1 MKIGKLLILALL
13 LTAANTILAQC
24 DGRYE
29 NEIFVD
35 VDKQIIL
42 YSDVFDWSATE
53 MGLEMDVYQPIG
65 DTATNRPLI
74 IFAHGGVYIEG
85 DKNSNT
91 MVALCEAFAKRGYVT
106 ASIRYRLTNLQSLL
120 SANSYNIFSQT
131 VVNSISDMKSAVR
144 YFRKDVVENGNNFK
158 INPDLIFV
166 GGYSAGAV
174 TAAHLSVIDEGEVP
188 EEFQSFFDES
198 GGIEGNSGNPGYSS
212 EVSGAILLA
221 GAINTTN
228 FLDEN
233 DPPIVSAHSTDD
245 NTIDYEC
252 ASPLS
257 NLGIPLLDL
266 PVLCGSAKIHDE
278 LDNIGV
284 LNDLYTFSFGG
295 HSAPIIN
302 LEGTVIPFIS
312 DFMFNLICNNATNT
326 QYQMAEEFEFWPN
339 PTTGRIFL
347 KLPKGDYA
355 ITLYDQLGQAVL
367 HENTEAETHSVDI
380 SHLPSGLYF
389 VVSNQ
394 MTANGF
400 SPQKIIKY

>member
-1 MKIGKLLILALL
+1 MKYALL
-13 LTAANTILAQC
+13 VLLFIIYSQLFSQC

-29 NEIFVD
+29 NVIF
-35 VDKQIIL
+35 DKISKVSVV
-42 YSDVFDWSATE
+42 YSDTYDWSPSNP
-53 MGLEMDVYQPIG
+53 GLEMDIYTPSN
-65 DTATNRPLI
+65 DTVNNRPLL

-91 MVALCEAFAKRGYVT
+91 MVTLCEEFAKRGYVT

-144 YFRKDVVENGNNFK
+144 YFRKDVAENNNTFG
-158 INPDLIFV
+158 INPNLIFV

-188 EEFQSFFDES
+188 DEFLPFFDES
-198 GGIEGNSGNPGYSS
+198 GGIEGNSGNLGFSS

-233 DPPIVSAHSTDD
+233 DPPIVSVHSTDD

-252 ASPLS
+252 ASPLG
-257 NLGIPLLDL
+257 NLGISLLDL
-266 PVLCGSAKIHDE
+266 PVLCGSGKIHDE
-278 LDNIGV
+278 LDNIGI

-312 DFMFNLICNNATNT
+312 DFLFNLICQSSNIDV
-326 QYQMAEEFEFWPN
+326 EELPLFSVYPN
-339 PTTGRIFL
+339 PSQNYINIKNLNKIKSVVIIDMLSNIVIESKLMPGENKINISELSRGVYFIYSSDNISL
-347 KLPKGDYA
+347 K
-355 ITLYDQLGQAVL
+355 QL
-367 HENTEAETHSVDI
+367 
-380 SHLPSGLYF
+380 F
-389 VVSNQ
+389 VKN
-394 MTANGF
+394 
-400 SPQKIIKY
+400 

>member
-1 MKIGKLLILALL
+1 MKYVLLALL
-13 LTAANTILAQC
+13 FLISSQLFSQC

-29 NEIFVD
+29 NEIFDEVSKTIVEYTD
-35 VDKQIIL
+35 V
-42 YSDVFDWSATE
+42 YDWSALDS
-53 MGLEMDVYQPIG
+53 GLDMDIYQPVG
-65 DTATNRPLI
+65 DTVTNRPLL

-91 MVALCEAFAKRGYVT
+91 MVTLCEVFAKRGYVT
-106 ASIRYRLTNLQSLL
+106 ASIQYRLTNLQSLL

-131 VVNSISDMKSAVR
+131 VVNSISDMKSAIR
-144 YFRKDVVENGNNFK
+144 YFRKDVDDNNTYG
-158 INPDLIFV
+158 INPDFIFV

-174 TAAHLSVIDEGEVP
+174 TAAHLSVIDDNQVP
-188 EEFQSFFDES
+188 EEFQTFFDKS

-233 DPPIVSAHSTDD
+233 DPPIVSVHSTDD

-257 NLGIPLLDL
+257 NLGISLLDL
-266 PVLCGSAKIHDE
+266 PILCGSGKIHDE
-278 LDNIGV
+278 LDNIGI

-312 DFMFNLICNNATNT
+312 DFLFDMICQSTSVDD
-326 QYQMAEEFEFWPN
+326 QESPSFSVYPN
-339 PTTGRIFL
+339 PCQNYINIENLNRINSVVIVDMLGNIVLESQLNTGVNQINTSAL
-347 KLPKGDYA
+347 SKGVYVIYSTDE
-355 ITLYDQLGQAVL
+355 ISEKQL
-367 HENTEAETHSVDI
+367 
-380 SHLPSGLYF
+380 F
-389 VVSNQ
+389 
-394 MTANGF
+394 
-400 SPQKIIKY
+400 IKN

>member
-1 MKIGKLLILALL
+1 MKYVLLVLLFIGSSQLFS
-13 LTAANTILAQC
+13 QC

-29 NEIFVD
+29 NVIF
-35 VDKQIIL
+35 DKISKISVV
-42 YSDVFDWSATE
+42 YSETYDWSPSNP
-53 MGLEMDVYQPIG
+53 GLEMDIYTPSNDIVN
-65 DTATNRPLI
+65 NRPLL
-74 IFAHGGVYIEG
+74 IFAHGGVYVEG

-91 MVALCEAFAKRGYVT
+91 MVTLCEEFAKRGYVT

-120 SANSYNIFSQT
+120 SSNSYNIFSQT

-144 YFRKDVVENGNNFK
+144 YFRKDVAENNNTFG

-188 EEFQSFFDES
+188 DEFLPFFDES
-198 GGIEGNSGNPGYSS
+198 GGIEGNSGNFGFSS

-233 DPPIVSAHSTDD
+233 DPPIVSVHSTDD

-252 ASPLS
+252 ASPLG
-257 NLGIPLLDL
+257 NLGISLLDL
-266 PVLCGSAKIHDE
+266 PVLCGSGKIHDE

-284 LNDLYTFSFGG
+284 LNDLYTF

-302 LEGTVIPFIS
+302 LEGTVVPFIS
-312 DFMFNLICNNATNT
+312 DFLHNLICKSSNIDV
-326 QYQMAEEFEFWPN
+326 EELPLFSVYPN
-339 PTTGRIFL
+339 PCQNYINIENVNKIKSVVVIDMLSNIVTESKL
-347 KLPKGDYA
+347 KPGVNKINISELSRGVYFIYSSDNISLK
-355 ITLYDQLGQAVL
+355 QL
-367 HENTEAETHSVDI
+367 
-380 SHLPSGLYF
+380 F
-389 VVSNQ
+389 VKN
-394 MTANGF
+394 
-400 SPQKIIKY
+400 

>member
-1 MKIGKLLILALL
+1 MKYVLLALL
-13 LTAANTILAQC
+13 LLISSKLFSQC

-29 NEIFVD
+29 NEIFDEVSKAI
-35 VDKQIIL
+35 VE
-42 YSDVFDWSATE
+42 YT
-53 MGLEMDVYQPIG
+53 DVYAWSVLDSGLDMDIYQPVG
-65 DTATNRPLI
+65 DTATNRPLL

-91 MVALCEAFAKRGYVT
+91 MVTLCEAFAKRGYVT
-106 ASIRYRLTNLQSLL
+106 ASIRYRLTNLQSLI

-144 YFRKDVVENGNNFK
+144 YFRKDVKNNNNSFG
-158 INPDLIFV
+158 INTNQIFV

-188 EEFQSFFDES
+188 EEFQSFFEKS

-221 GAINTTN
+221 GAINTIN

-233 DPPIVSAHSTDD
+233 DPPIVSVHSTDD

-257 NLGIPLLDL
+257 NLGISLLDL
-266 PVLCGSAKIHDE
+266 PVLCGSGKIHDE

-302 LEGTVIPFIS
+302 LEVTAIPFIS
-312 DFMFNLICNNATNT
+312 DFLYDLICQSTSVDD
-326 QYQMAEEFEFWPN
+326 QESLSFSVYPN
-339 PTTGRIFL
+339 PCQNYINLENLSRINNVVIVDVL
-347 KLPKGDYA
+347 GNIVLES
-355 ITLYDQLGQAVL
+355 QLNIGVNQI
-367 HENTEAETHSVDI
+367 NI
-380 SHLPSGLYF
+380 SALCEGVYF
-389 VVSNQ
+389 IYSIDEISEKQ
-394 MTANGF
+394 LF
-400 SPQKIIKY
+400 IKN

>member
-1 MKIGKLLILALL
+1 MKYVLLALL
-13 LTAANTILAQC
+13 FLISSQLFSQC

-29 NEIFVD
+29 NEIFDEVSKAIVEYTD
-35 VDKQIIL
+35 V
-42 YSDVFDWSATE
+42 YAWSALDS
-53 MGLEMDVYQPIG
+53 GLDMDIYQPVG
-65 DTATNRPLI
+65 DTATNRPLL

-91 MVALCEAFAKRGYVT
+91 MVTLCEAFAKRGYVT

-144 YFRKDVVENGNNFK
+144 YFRKDVKNNNNSFG
-158 INPDLIFV
+158 INTNQIFV

-188 EEFQSFFDES
+188 EEFQSFFEKS

-266 PVLCGSAKIHDE
+266 PVLCGSEKIHDE

-302 LEGTVIPFIS
+302 LEGTAIPFIS
-312 DFMFNLICNNATNT
+312 DFLYDLICQSTSVDG
-326 QYQMAEEFEFWPN
+326 QESLSFSVYPN
-339 PTTGRIFL
+339 PCQNYINIENLSRINNVVIVDVLGNNVLESQLNTGVNQINISALCEGVYFIHSIDEISE
-347 KLPKGDYA
+347 K
-355 ITLYDQLGQAVL
+355 QL
-367 HENTEAETHSVDI
+367 
-380 SHLPSGLYF
+380 F
-389 VVSNQ
+389 
-394 MTANGF
+394 
-400 SPQKIIKY
+400 IKN

>member
-1 MKIGKLLILALL
+1 MKYFLLALL
-13 LTAANTILAQC
+13 FLISSQLFSQC

-29 NEIFVD
+29 NEIFDEVSKTI
-35 VDKQIIL
+35 VE
-42 YSDVFDWSATE
+42 YT
-53 MGLEMDVYQPIG
+53 DVYAWSVLDSGLDMDIYQPVG
-65 DTATNRPLI
+65 DTATNRPLL

-91 MVALCEAFAKRGYVT
+91 MVTICEAFAKRGYVT

-144 YFRKDVVENGNNFK
+144 YFRKDVKNNNNSFG
-158 INPDLIFV
+158 INTNQIFV

-188 EEFQSFFDES
+188 EEFQPFFEKS

-221 GAINTTN
+221 GAINTIN

-233 DPPIVSAHSTDD
+233 DPPIVSVHSTDD

-257 NLGIPLLDL
+257 NLGISLLDL
-266 PVLCGSAKIHDE
+266 PVLCGSGKIHDE

-295 HSAPIIN
+295 HSAPVIN
-302 LEGTVIPFIS
+302 LEGTAIPFIS
-312 DFMFNLICNNATNT
+312 NFLYDLICQSTSVDD
-326 QYQMAEEFEFWPN
+326 QESLSFSVYPN
-339 PTTGRIFL
+339 PCQNYINIENLNRTINVVVVDVLGNIVLESQLNNGVNQINTSAL
-347 KLPKGDYA
+347 SKGVYFIYSTDE
-355 ITLYDQLGQAVL
+355 ISEKQL
-367 HENTEAETHSVDI
+367 
-380 SHLPSGLYF
+380 F
-389 VVSNQ
+389 
-394 MTANGF
+394 
-400 SPQKIIKY
+400 IKN

>member
-1 MKIGKLLILALL
+1 MKYSLLVLL
-13 LTAANTILAQC
+13 FIISSQLFSQC

-29 NEIFVD
+29 NVIF
-35 VDKQIIL
+35 DKISKVSVV
-42 YSDVFDWSATE
+42 YSDTYDWSLSNP
-53 MGLEMDVYQPIG
+53 GLEMDIYTPSN
-65 DTATNRPLI
+65 DTVNNRPLL

-91 MVALCEAFAKRGYVT
+91 MVTLCEEFTKRGYVT
-106 ASIRYRLTNLQSLL
+106 ASIRYRLTSLQSLL

-144 YFRKDVVENGNNFK
+144 YFRKDVAENNNTFG

-188 EEFQSFFDES
+188 YEFLPFFDES
-198 GGIEGNSGNPGYSS
+198 GGIEGNSGNHGFSS

-233 DPPIVSAHSTDD
+233 DPPIVSVHSTDD
-245 NTIDYEC
+245 NTIEYEC
-252 ASPLS
+252 ASPLG
-257 NLGIPLLDL
+257 NLGISLLDL
-266 PVLCGSAKIHDE
+266 PVLCGSGKIHDE

-312 DFMFNLICNNATNT
+312 DFLYNVICQSSNIDI
-326 QYQMAEEFEFWPN
+326 QELPLFSVYPN
-339 PTTGRIFL
+339 PCQNYINIENLNQIKSVVIIDMYSNIVIESKL
-347 KLPKGDYA
+347 KSGVNKINISELSRGVYFIYSSDNVSLK
-355 ITLYDQLGQAVL
+355 QL
-367 HENTEAETHSVDI
+367 
-380 SHLPSGLYF
+380 F
-389 VVSNQ
+389 VKN
-394 MTANGF
+394 
-400 SPQKIIKY
+400 

>member
-1 MKIGKLLILALL
+1 MKYVLLVLL
-13 LTAANTILAQC
+13 FIISSQLFSQC

-29 NEIFVD
+29 NIIFDNISKVS
-35 VDKQIIL
+35 VV
-42 YSDVFDWSATE
+42 YSEAYDWSPSNP
-53 MGLEMDVYQPIG
+53 GLEMDIYTPSNDIVN
-65 DTATNRPLI
+65 NRPLL

-91 MVALCEAFAKRGYVT
+91 MVTLCEEFAKRGYVT

-144 YFRKDVVENGNNFK
+144 YFRKDVAENNNTFG
-158 INPDLIFV
+158 INPNLIFV

-188 EEFQSFFDES
+188 DEFLPFFDES
-198 GGIEGNSGNPGYSS
+198 GGIEGNSGNFGFSS

-233 DPPIVSAHSTDD
+233 DPPIVSIHSTDD

-257 NLGIPLLDL
+257 NLGISILDL
-266 PVLCGSAKIHDE
+266 PVLCGSGKIHDE
-278 LDNIGV
+278 LDNIGI

-302 LEGTVIPFIS
+302 LESTVIPFIS
-312 DFMFNLICNNATNT
+312 DFLYNLICQSSNIDV
-326 QYQMAEEFEFWPN
+326 EELPLFSVYPN
-339 PTTGRIFL
+339 PCQNYINIENVNKIKSVVAIDMLSNIVIELML
-347 KLPKGDYA
+347 KPGVNKINISELSRGIYFIYSSDNISLK
-355 ITLYDQLGQAVL
+355 QL
-367 HENTEAETHSVDI
+367 
-380 SHLPSGLYF
+380 F
-389 VVSNQ
+389 VKN
-394 MTANGF
+394 
-400 SPQKIIKY
+400 

>member
-1 MKIGKLLILALL
+1 MKYVLLVLLFIGSSQLFS
-13 LTAANTILAQC
+13 QC

-29 NEIFVD
+29 NVIF
-35 VDKQIIL
+35 DKISKISVV
-42 YSDVFDWSATE
+42 YSETYDWSPSDP
-53 MGLEMDVYQPIG
+53 GLEMDIYSPSNDIVN
-65 DTATNRPLI
+65 NRPLL

-91 MVALCEAFAKRGYVT
+91 MVTLCEEFAKRGYVT

-120 SANSYNIFSQT
+120 SSNSYNIFSQT

-144 YFRKDVVENGNNFK
+144 YFRKDVAENNNTFG

-188 EEFQSFFDES
+188 DEFLPFFDES
-198 GGIEGNSGNPGYSS
+198 GGIEGNSGNFGFSS

-233 DPPIVSAHSTDD
+233 DPPIVSVHSTDD

-252 ASPLS
+252 ASPLG
-257 NLGIPLLDL
+257 NLGISLLDL
-266 PVLCGSAKIHDE
+266 PVLCGSGKIHDE
-278 LDNIGV
+278 LDNIGII
-284 LNDLYTFSFGG
+284 NDLYTFSFGG

-302 LEGTVIPFIS
+302 LEGTVVPFIS
-312 DFMFNLICNNATNT
+312 DFLHNLICQSSNIDV
-326 QYQMAEEFEFWPN
+326 EELPLFSVYPN
-339 PTTGRIFL
+339 PCQNYINIENVNKIKSVVVIDMLSNIVKESKL
-347 KLPKGDYA
+347 KPGVNKINISELSRGVYFIYSSDNISLK
-355 ITLYDQLGQAVL
+355 QL
-367 HENTEAETHSVDI
+367 
-380 SHLPSGLYF
+380 F
-389 VVSNQ
+389 VKN
-394 MTANGF
+394 
-400 SPQKIIKY
+400 

>member
-1 MKIGKLLILALL
+1 MKCVLLSLL
-13 LTAANTILAQC
+13 FFKSFNLFSQC
-24 DGRYE
+24 NGRYE
-29 NEIFVD
+29 NEIFDEVSKTIVEYTD
-35 VDKQIIL
+35 V
-42 YSDVFDWSATE
+42 YDWSAQDS
-53 MGLEMDVYQPIG
+53 GLDMDIYQPVG
-65 DTATNRPLI
+65 DTNTNRPLL

-91 MVALCEAFAKRGYVT
+91 MVALCEAFAKRGYIT

-131 VVNSISDMKSAVR
+131 VINSISDMKSAIR
-144 YFRKDVVENGNNFK
+144 YFRKDVKNNNNIFG
-158 INPDLIFV
+158 INTNQIFV

-188 EEFQSFFDES
+188 EEFQTFFDKS

-212 EVSGAILLA
+212 EVSGAILIA

-233 DPPIVSAHSTDD
+233 DPPIVSVHSTDD

-257 NLGIPLLDL
+257 NLGISLLDL
-266 PVLCGSAKIHDE
+266 PVLCGSGKIHDE
-278 LDNIGV
+278 LDNIGI

-302 LEGTVIPFIS
+302 LEVTVIPFIS
-312 DFMFNLICNNATNT
+312 DFLYEMICQSTSVDN
-326 QYQMAEEFEFWPN
+326 QESPSFSVYPN
-339 PTTGRIFL
+339 PCQNYINIENLNKTNNVVVVDMLGNIVSEFQL
-347 KLPKGDYA
+347 KSGANQINTSALSDGVYFIHSIDDIYVK
-355 ITLYDQLGQAVL
+355 QL
-367 HENTEAETHSVDI
+367 
-380 SHLPSGLYF
+380 F
-389 VVSNQ
+389 
-394 MTANGF
+394 
-400 SPQKIIKY
+400 IKN

>member
-1 MKIGKLLILALL
+1 MKYVLLVLLFIGSSQLFS
-13 LTAANTILAQC
+13 QC

-29 NEIFVD
+29 NVIF
-35 VDKQIIL
+35 DKISKISVV
-42 YSDVFDWSATE
+42 YSETYDWSPSDP
-53 MGLEMDVYQPIG
+53 GLEMDIYTPSNDIVN
-65 DTATNRPLI
+65 NRPLL

-91 MVALCEAFAKRGYVT
+91 MVTLCEEFAKRGYVT

-120 SANSYNIFSQT
+120 SSNSYNIFSQT

-144 YFRKDVVENGNNFK
+144 YFRKDVAENNNTFG

-188 EEFQSFFDES
+188 DEFLPFFDES
-198 GGIEGNSGNPGYSS
+198 GGIEGNSGNFGFSS

-233 DPPIVSAHSTDD
+233 DPPIVSVHSTDD

-252 ASPLS
+252 ASPLG
-257 NLGIPLLDL
+257 NLGISLLDL
-266 PVLCGSAKIHDE
+266 PVLCGSGKIHDE
-278 LDNIGV
+278 LDNIGII
-284 LNDLYTFSFGG
+284 NDLYTFSFGG

-302 LEGTVIPFIS
+302 LEGTVVPFIS
-312 DFMFNLICNNATNT
+312 DFLYNLICQSSNIDV
-326 QYQMAEEFEFWPN
+326 EELPLFSVYPN
-339 PTTGRIFL
+339 PCQNYINIENVNKIKSVVVIDMLSNIVTESKL
-347 KLPKGDYA
+347 KPGVNKINISELSRGVYFIYSSDNISLK
-355 ITLYDQLGQAVL
+355 QL
-367 HENTEAETHSVDI
+367 
-380 SHLPSGLYF
+380 F
-389 VVSNQ
+389 VKN
-394 MTANGF
+394 
-400 SPQKIIKY
+400 

>member
-1 MKIGKLLILALL
+1 MRYVLYALALKLLISSKLFS
-13 LTAANTILAQC
+13 QC

-29 NEIFVD
+29 NEIFDEVSKTIVEYTD
-35 VDKQIIL
+35 V
-42 YSDVFDWSATE
+42 YDWSPLDS
-53 MGLEMDVYQPIG
+53 GLDMDIYQPVG
-65 DTATNRPLI
+65 DTVSNRPLL

-91 MVALCEAFAKRGYVT
+91 MVTLCEAFAKRGYVT

-144 YFRKDVVENGNNFK
+144 YFRKDVKNNNNSFG
-158 INPDLIFV
+158 INTNQIFV

-188 EEFQSFFDES
+188 EEFQSYFDKS

-221 GAINTTN
+221 GAINTIN

-233 DPPIVSAHSTDD
+233 DPPIVSVHSTDD

-257 NLGIPLLDL
+257 NLGISFLDL
-266 PVLCGSAKIHDE
+266 PVLCGSGKIHDE
-278 LDNIGV
+278 LVNIGV

-312 DFMFNLICNNATNT
+312 DFLYDLICQSTSVDE
-326 QYQMAEEFEFWPN
+326 QKSPLFSVYPN
-339 PTTGRIFL
+339 PCQNYMNIENLNRTNNVVVVDLLGKIVLESQLNTGVNQINTS
-347 KLPKGDYA
+347 A
-355 ITLYDQLGQAVL
+355 LYEGVYFIYSTDEISEKQL
-367 HENTEAETHSVDI
+367 
-380 SHLPSGLYF
+380 F
-389 VVSNQ
+389 
-394 MTANGF
+394 
-400 SPQKIIKY
+400 IKN

>member
-1 MKIGKLLILALL
+1 MKYVLLALL
-13 LTAANTILAQC
+13 LLIFSQLFSQC

-29 NEIFVD
+29 NEIFDEVSKTT
-35 VDKQIIL
+35 VE
-42 YSDVFDWSATE
+42 YTNVYAWSVLDS
-53 MGLEMDVYQPIG
+53 GLDMDIYQPVG
-65 DTATNRPLI
+65 DTATIRPLL

-91 MVALCEAFAKRGYVT
+91 MVSLCEAFAKRGYVT

-144 YFRKDVVENGNNFK
+144 YFRKDVKNNNNSFG
-158 INPDLIFV
+158 INTNQIFV

-188 EEFQSFFDES
+188 EEFQSFFEKS
-198 GGIEGNSGNPGYSS
+198 GGIEGNSGNHGYSS

-221 GAINTTN
+221 GAINTIN
-228 FLDEN
+228 FIDEN
-233 DPPIVSAHSTDD
+233 DPPIVSVHSIDD

-257 NLGIPLLDL
+257 NLGISLLDL
-266 PVLCGSAKIHDE
+266 PVLCGSGKIHDE

-302 LEGTVIPFIS
+302 LEGTAIPFIS
-312 DFMFNLICNNATNT
+312 DFLYDLICQSTYVHDQESPLFSLN
-326 QYQMAEEFEFWPN
+326 PN
-339 PTTGRIFL
+339 PCQSYLNIKNLSRIKSVVVVDMLGNIVLESQLNTGLNQINTSAL
-347 KLPKGDYA
+347 CEGIYIMYSTDEISKK
-355 ITLYDQLGQAVL
+355 QL
-367 HENTEAETHSVDI
+367 
-380 SHLPSGLYF
+380 F
-389 VVSNQ
+389 
-394 MTANGF
+394 
-400 SPQKIIKY
+400 IKN

>member
-1 MKIGKLLILALL
+1 MKYVLLVLLFIGSSQLFS
-13 LTAANTILAQC
+13 QC

-29 NEIFVD
+29 NVIF
-35 VDKQIIL
+35 DKISKISVV
-42 YSDVFDWSATE
+42 YSETYDWSPSNP
-53 MGLEMDVYQPIG
+53 GLEMDIYTPSNDIVN
-65 DTATNRPLI
+65 NRPLL

-91 MVALCEAFAKRGYVT
+91 MVTLCEEFAKRGYVT

-120 SANSYNIFSQT
+120 SSNSYNIFSQT

-144 YFRKDVVENGNNFK
+144 YFRKDVAENNNTFG

-188 EEFQSFFDES
+188 DEFLPFFDES
-198 GGIEGNSGNPGYSS
+198 GGIEGNSGNFGFSS

-233 DPPIVSAHSTDD
+233 DPPIVSVHSTDD

-252 ASPLS
+252 ASPLG
-257 NLGIPLLDL
+257 NLGISLLDL
-266 PVLCGSAKIHDE
+266 PVLCGSGKIHDE
-278 LDNIGV
+278 LDNIGII
-284 LNDLYTFSFGG
+284 NDLYTFSFGG

-302 LEGTVIPFIS
+302 LEGTVVPFIS
-312 DFMFNLICNNATNT
+312 DFLHNLICQSSNIDV
-326 QYQMAEEFEFWPN
+326 EELPLFSVYPN
-339 PTTGRIFL
+339 PCQNYINIENVNKIKSVVVIDMLSNVVTESKL
-347 KLPKGDYA
+347 KPGVNKINISELSRGVYFIYSSDNISLK
-355 ITLYDQLGQAVL
+355 QL
-367 HENTEAETHSVDI
+367 
-380 SHLPSGLYF
+380 F
-389 VVSNQ
+389 VKN
-394 MTANGF
+394 
-400 SPQKIIKY
+400 

>member
-1 MKIGKLLILALL
+1 MKYVLLALL
-13 LTAANTILAQC
+13 IFMSSQIFSQC

-29 NEIFVD
+29 NEIFDEVSKTVVEYTD
-35 VDKQIIL
+35 V
-42 YSDVFDWSATE
+42 YDWSALDS
-53 MGLEMDVYQPIG
+53 GLDMDIYQPVG
-65 DTATNRPLI
+65 DTATNRPLL

-91 MVALCEAFAKRGYVT
+91 MITLCEAFAKRGYVT
-106 ASIRYRLTNLQSLL
+106 ASIQYRLTNLQSLL
-120 SANSYNIFSQT
+120 SANSYSIFSQT

-144 YFRKDVVENGNNFK
+144 YFRKDFKNNNNSFG
-158 INPDLIFV
+158 INTNQIFV

-188 EEFQSFFDES
+188 EEFQSFFEKS
-198 GGIEGNSGNPGYSS
+198 GGIEGNSGNHGYSS

-221 GAINTTN
+221 GAINTIN

-233 DPPIVSAHSTDD
+233 DPPIVSVHSTDD

-257 NLGIPLLDL
+257 NFEFFLDL
-266 PVLCGSAKIHDE
+266 PILCGSGKIHDE

-302 LEGTVIPFIS
+302 LEETAIPFIS
-312 DFMFNLICNNATNT
+312 DFLYDLICQSTSVDD
-326 QYQMAEEFEFWPN
+326 QESPLFSVYPN
-339 PTTGRIFL
+339 PCKNYINIENLNRINSVVIVDMLGNIVLKSQLNNGVNQINTSALSKGVYVIYTTDEISE
-347 KLPKGDYA
+347 K
-355 ITLYDQLGQAVL
+355 QL
-367 HENTEAETHSVDI
+367 
-380 SHLPSGLYF
+380 F
-389 VVSNQ
+389 
-394 MTANGF
+394 
-400 SPQKIIKY
+400 IKN